1 MEGKKVIKAPIRG
14 LVEFVLM
21 GGDIVSGFTGSS
33 RNTEAI
39 KAHQIIQ
46 KAYGEGFSKEVP
58 VSINVETEDMILEL
72 SGRIDGL
79 YTSEDGAMIDEIKT
93 TTLDLED
100 IEEDYNLLHWAQA
113 KCYGY
118 IYALQN
124 GLYSINVQLT
134 YYNLDNRETKKFLKK
149 FSFNELRDF
158 FSSIVEKYMY
168 WARVIISFQEKRN
181 SSINAL
187 KFPFET
193 YRKGQRE
200 LAVAVYRTI
209 KEGNKLF
216 AQAPTGTGKTMAAIF
231 PAVKALG
238 EGHVSK
244 IFYLT
249 AKTIT
254 RTIAEKALSNLR
266 DSGARLK
273 TLTLTAKE
281 KICFKEK
288 TECNPEVCEYAKGH
302 FDRVKEAL
310 NDIFEEDSF
319 TREII
324 EEYSRKHTVCP
335 FEFSLELSNWAD
347 CVICD
352 YNYVFDPSASLKRFF
367 ETGTTD
373 FVFLIDEAHNLV
385 DRGREMFSSVLNK
398 KSFLDLKKEVK
409 SIDKKLYKILNKVNS
424 CFIEYRKKC
433 EAVGEA
439 HLIQK
444 EPPKE
449 IYNMLSE
456 FLGAAE
462 KNLLEYKSSP
472 FHDKLLELYFNV
484 YSFLRCA
491 ESYDER
497 YVIYMENL
505 HNDFKV
511 KLFCLDPSL
520 LLSEAMKKGK
530 AAVLFSA
537 TLSPLDYF
545 KEILGGDEKSYRI
558 RLLSPFPR
566 ENLCLLIEDRLSTKY
581 KNRENT
587 YESIA
592 IEISN
597 VAVSKKGNYLA
608 FFPSYQYMNEVW
620 KRFMDINK
628 EVNVIIQ
635 NLGMNEEERE
645 RFLDNFKEDGEKTLV
660 GFAVMGGIF
669 GEGIDLVG
677 NRLSGAIIVG
687 VGLPQICLE
696 RDIIKYYF
704 DENKKNGFE
713 YAYVYPGMNKVMQA
727 VGRVIRTEKD
737 RGVVLLIDERF
748 SENTYK
754 KLFPPEWQP
763 IKIGGNNDKLINV
776 LKNFWKNKKYY
787 GDDLNGY

>member
-1 MEGKKVIKAPIRG
+1 MEEKKIIKASVRNLI
-14 LVEFVLM
+14 EFVLM
-21 GGDIVSGFTGSS
+21 HGDIVSGFTGSS

-58 VSINVETEDMILEL
+58 VSINVELEDIILQL

-79 YTSEDGAMIDEIKT
+79 YAGEDRAMIDEIKT
-93 TTLDLED
+93 TTLDLDEL
-100 IEEDYNLLHWAQA
+100 EEDHNMLHWAQA

-124 GLYSINVQLT
+124 NLNSIDVQLT
-134 YYNLDNRETKKFLKK
+134 YYNLDNKDTKKFLK
-149 FSFNELRDF
+149 NLTLEELKNF
-158 FSSIVEKYMY
+158 FSSIVEKYLY
-168 WARVIISFQEKRN
+168 WARIMISFQEKRN
-181 SSINAL
+181 ASIDKL

-200 LAVAVYRTI
+200 LAVAVYKTI

-216 AQAPTGTGKTMAAIF
+216 AQAPTGIGKTMAAIF

-254 RTIAEKALSNLR
+254 RTIAEKALSSLKNNGLN
-266 DSGARLK
+266 LK

-288 TECNPEVCEYAKGH
+288 TECNPETCEYAKGH

-310 NDIFEEDSF
+310 NHIFEENTF
-319 TREII
+319 TREVV
-324 EEYSRKHTVCP
+324 EEYSKKHKVCP

-367 ETGTTD
+367 EAGTTD
-373 FVFLIDEAHNLV
+373 FAFLIDEAHNLV
-385 DRGREMFSSVLNK
+385 DRGREMYSQSLNK
-398 KSFLDLKKEVK
+398 KSILDLKKEVK
-409 SIDKKLYKILNKVNS
+409 TIDKKLHKILNKLNNV
-424 CFIEYRKKC
+424 FIDYRKKC
-433 EAVGEA
+433 EAGGESY
-439 HLIQK
+439 LVQK
-444 EPPKE
+444 EAPKE
-449 IYNMLSE
+449 IYTLLSE

-462 KNLLEYKSSP
+462 KNLLEHKNSP
-472 FHDKLLELYFNV
+472 FHDSLLELYFNV
-484 YSFLRCA
+484 YAFLRCA

-497 YVIYMENL
+497 FVTYMENL
-505 HNDFKV
+505 HNDFAI
-511 KLFCLDPSL
+511 KLFCLDPSFL
-520 LLSEAMKKGK
+520 LGEAMKKGK
-530 AAVLFSA
+530 ASILFSA

-545 KEILGGDEKSYRI
+545 REILGGDEKSYRI
-558 RLLSPFPR
+558 RLSSPFPR
-566 ENLCLLIEDRLSTKY
+566 ENLCLFIEDRISTKY

-587 YESIA
+587 YDA
-592 IEISN
+592 ITDEIN
-597 VAVSKKGNYLA
+597 DVVSSKVGNYLV
-608 FFPSYQYMNEVW
+608 FFPSYKYMKEIYE
-620 KRFMDINK
+620 RFANLNKDID
-628 EVNVIIQ
+628 VIVQ
-635 NLGMNEEERE
+635 NSGMSEEERE
-645 RFLDNFKEDGEKTLV
+645 EFLDNFKEGSQKALV

-669 GEGIDLVG
+669 GEGIDLTG
-677 NRLSGAIIVG
+677 NRLCGAIIVG
-687 VGLPQICLE
+687 VGLPQICFE
-696 RDIIKYYF
+696 RDIIKDYF
-704 DENKKNGFE
+704 DETNRNGFE
-713 YAYVYPGMNKVMQA
+713 YAYIYPGMNKVMQA

-748 SENTYK
+748 SENSYK

-763 IKIGGNNDKLINV
+763 VRIGRNTSKLKNM
-776 LKNFWKNKKYY
+776 LKNFWENKNYN
-787 GDDLNGY
+787 GDEVNGY